1 MANPV
6 RADIAMPGLNG
17 NLGMLATPQG
27 YTGVKDNRQDPIR
40 NSLKV
45 DSKKL
50 QEQWSIAIRGRERS
64 NVSSASKNQLNF
76 RQNVINE

>member
-17 NLGMLATPQG
+17 NLGMLMTPQG
-27 YTGVKDNRQDPIR
+27 YTGVRDNRQDPIR

-45 DSKKL
+45 DTKKL
-50 QEQWSIAIRGRERS
+50 
-64 NVSSASKNQLNF
+64 
-76 RQNVINE
+76 